1 MAVILGEQTSSHVG
15 NYTSSH
21 VGSKLAR
28 PDDEMK
34 RKRRGH
40 AGVVGNRP

>member
-1 MAVILGEQTSSHVG
+1 
-15 NYTSSH
+15 

-34 RKRRGH
+34 RKKRGH